1 MNKFFAAV
9 ALMAAL
15 IATPF
20 SAQVQAHAEGHGAH
34 AAAEATHACPMH
46 PKVKGVAGD
55 ECPKCGMALTPVAAK
70 GHGHHKH
77 QHAKHDCDKAN
88 CPNKAKHAKHDCDK
102 ANCPNKGKHAKHD
115 CDKANC
121 PNKDKHA
128 KHQHKHDCAN
138 CPKMSGKG
146 AHYTH
151 ACPMNPKI
159 VGFEGDSCP
168 KCGMDLEPVA
178 KADRQAYT
186 HACPMNPKIRGFEGD
201 SCPKCGMDLEPMA
214 QAGKGH
220 SHH

>member
-1 MNKFFAAV
+1 
-9 ALMAAL
+9 MAAL

-20 SAQVQAHAEGHGAH
+20 SAQVQAKAEGHGAH
-34 AAAEATHACPMH
+34 AEAMAQATHACPMH
-46 PKVKGVAGD
+46 PKVQGVAGD
-55 ECPKCGMALTPVAAK
+55 ECPKCGMKLAPMAAQ
-70 GHGHHKH
+70 GHHH
-77 QHAKHDCDKAN
+77 QQHAKHDCA
-88 CPNKAKHAKHDCDK
+88 K
-102 ANCPNKGKHAKHD
+102 ANCPNKGMHAKGHD
-115 CDKANC
+115 CAKANC

-128 KHQHKHDCAN
+128 KHKHDCAN
-138 CPKMSGKG
+138 CPKMSAKG

-186 HACPMNPKIRGFEGD
+186 HACPMNPNIRGFKGD
-201 SCPKCGMDLEPMA
+201 HCPKCGMALEPIA